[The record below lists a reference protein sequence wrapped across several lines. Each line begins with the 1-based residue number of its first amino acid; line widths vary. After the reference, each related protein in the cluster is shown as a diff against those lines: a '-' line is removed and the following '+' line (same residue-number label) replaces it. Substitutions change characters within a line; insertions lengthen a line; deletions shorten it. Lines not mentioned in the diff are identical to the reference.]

1 MSRAPK
7 YALRVDDNQAEIVKM
22 LNEIP
27 GVKCIVI
34 GEPLDLLIGHRGH
47 NFLVELKRPDKVGRP
62 SSYTEK
68 QKKFLPTWPG
78 QARVASTFDEIL
90 TLITKAYK

>member
-7 YALRVDDNQAEIVKM
+7 YAARVDDNQTAIVKL
-22 LNEIP
+22 LNDIP
-27 GVKCIVI
+27 GVKCVVI

-47 NFLVELKRPDKVGRP
+47 NFLVEVKREDRINQP
-62 SSYTEK
+62 SAYTKK
-68 QKKFLPTWPG
+68 QKEFLPTWPG
-78 QARVASTFDEIL
+78 QARVAATFDEIL